1 MTHARTIDLR
11 PPESPA
17 RPKPATSPRRR
28 QVGFNL
34 TVATA
39 FCFALAHDAMATS
52 SPQRRQSERPTTPS
66 YFSER
71 GKGLLVLK
79 VGTSSLMVSD
89 ATSQRLKLANVAR
102 IVEVI
107 AELKRAGYWVVFI
120 TSGAV
125 GMGCIKLGINKPTNL
140 RTKQA
145 VAAAGQSQLMRTY
158 EDLFGAV
165 GVQVAQLLISQNDF
179 LDKTHWGNVKHT
191 LFECL
196 RLGLVPVINENDTTN
211 TEELRFG
218 DNDNLAA
225 LTAVQLGADALFL
238 FTDVDYLYTA
248 NPRTDPDARALR
260 LVAEAWALKVDTGVG
275 AGSGLGTGGMS
286 TKIVAARTATC
297 AGIPTG
303 MLNGA
308 APERVHG
315 FLRYLRVAQ
324 RRAAAPPSAA
334 VEPVDEPEG
343 TLFCAMS
350 VPPSRATDT
359 RRWILALPVG
369 GELALDDGAARALC
383 GAKSQ
388 SLLPKGIRSV
398 QGAFLRGEAVRLVHS
413 SHGEIGR
420 AVVNFPAEEL
430 AKICGRHS
438 SEFEEV
444 LGYSASVEACNRAN
458 IVITVGPGFAPLEP
472 PPPPPD
478 GAARAEI

>member
-1 MTHARTIDLR
+1 
-11 PPESPA
+11 
-17 RPKPATSPRRR
+17 
-28 QVGFNL
+28 
-34 TVATA
+34 
-39 FCFALAHDAMATS
+39 
-52 SPQRRQSERPTTPS
+52 
-66 YFSER
+66 
-71 GKGLLVLK
+71 
-79 VGTSSLMVSD
+79 
-89 ATSQRLKLANVAR
+89 
-102 IVEVI
+102 
-107 AELKRAGYWVVFI
+107 
-120 TSGAV
+120 
-125 GMGCIKLGINKPTNL
+125 
-140 RTKQA
+140 
-145 VAAAGQSQLMRTY
+145 
-158 EDLFGAV
+158 
-165 GVQVAQLLISQNDF
+165 
-179 LDKTHWGNVKHT
+179 
-191 LFECL
+191 
-196 RLGLVPVINENDTTN
+196 
-211 TEELRFG
+211 
-218 DNDNLAA
+218 
-225 LTAVQLGADALFL
+225 
-238 FTDVDYLYTA
+238 
-248 NPRTDPDARALR
+248 
-260 LVAEAWALKVDTGVG
+260 
-275 AGSGLGTGGMS
+275 
-286 TKIVAARTATC
+286 
-297 AGIPTG
+297 